1 MRYTTIIDISEYPQ
15 LYRSASVRLVYL
27 HLVLKSGYH
36 DDDRDLCGVSVRRLA
51 NDCGLT
57 VAATRHAL
65 ALLEKYAMI
74 KRQGSM
80 LLIRKWVVE
89 KAITPRAR
97 TQAQARQKEARELEE
112 IDRARRDKQLR
123 AEEKRR
129 EDLRASG
136 KTPFMVYY
144 EGLLVKA
151 KEGDPEAI
159 RLVEVHKNT
168 YQAHAAEL
176 AKETPAR
183 AAAESKEP
191 PARAAELAMETP
203 PRAAAGHK

>member
-1 MRYTTIIDISEYPQ
+1 MRYTTLIDISEYPQ

-51 NDCGLT
+51 NECGLT

-65 ALLEKYAMI
+65 ALLEKYVMI

-80 LLIRKWVVE
+80 LLVRKWVVE
-89 KAITPRAR
+89 KSITPRAR
-97 TQAQARQKEARELEE
+97 TQAQARHKEARELEE

-129 EDLRASG
+129 EDLRAAG

-144 EGLLVKA
+144 EGLLAKA

-159 RLVEVHKNT
+159 RLVEVHRNT

-183 AAAESKEP
+183 AAADPNEP
-191 PARAAELAMETP
+191 PARAAAESN
-203 PRAAAGHK
+203 

>member
-51 NDCGLT
+51 NECGLT

-80 LLIRKWVVE
+80 LLVRKWVVE

-112 IDRARRDKQLR
+112 LDRARRDKQLR

-159 RLVEVHKNT
+159 RLVEVHRNT

-183 AAAESKEP
+183 AAAEPRET
-191 PARAAELAMETP
+191 PARAAAESN
-203 PRAAAGHK
+203 